1 MTPLRP
7 DADRIDHIL
16 DRADDRESRQSSG
29 ARVFT
34 RHILNVNGQSTEL
47 PLNLNV
53 VAVAFKS
60 RDSQDAYPSFIS
72 PYPGQADGRG
82 DVDIGGKPR
91 QASRAVPENSSR
103 SSRKPA
109 SEILCSIR

>member
-1 MTPLRP
+1 MSTSCP
-7 DADRIDHIL
+7 DANWIDRIL
-16 DRADDRESRQSSG
+16 DRADDREGRQSSG

-47 PLNLNV
+47 PLDLNV

-60 RDSQDAYPSFIS
+60 RDGQDAYPSFIS

-82 DVDIGGKPR
+82 DVDIGRKTPTGL
-91 QASRAVPENSSR
+91 ARA
-103 SSRKPA
+103 A
-109 SEILCSIR
+109 